1 MFNKLAFGSYHLLGV
16 YGLDKHFSFSAKFFN
31 IKNWFF
37 IESANFG
44 GKKCLSQEFFFYRQI
59 FGVSWVDGLLL
70 CNYRERVRGERGY
83 RIERKGEGAREGER
97 VKG

>member
-1 MFNKLAFGSYHLLGV
+1 
-16 YGLDKHFSFSAKFFN
+16 LDKHFSFSTKFFK

-37 IESANFG
+37 TESANFG
-44 GKKCLSQEFFFYRQI
+44 GKKSLRLDFFFYRQI

-70 CNYRERVRGERGY
+70 CNYRERVRGERGC
-83 RIERKGEGAREGER
+83 RRERKGEGAREGER